1 MLVTNYF
8 QTCCYITPVQDQT
21 NCFHKALKMTLK
33 IQFPKNIYRILRCQF
48 NKIVL
53 QRQFPKLYETNSK

>member
-21 NCFHKALKMTLK
+21 KLFSQSFEKYPWNQVFEYLQDLKM
-33 IQFPKNIYRILRCQF
+33 P
-48 NKIVL
+48 V
-53 QRQFPKLYETNSK
+53 